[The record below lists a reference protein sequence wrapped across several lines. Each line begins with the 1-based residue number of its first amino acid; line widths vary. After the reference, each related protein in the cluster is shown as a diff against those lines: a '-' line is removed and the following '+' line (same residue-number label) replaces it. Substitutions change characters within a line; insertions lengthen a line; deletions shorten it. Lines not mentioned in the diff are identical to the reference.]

1 MDVNNIAA
9 VKVSVLAMVGAVGS
23 AIAQAFGGWD
33 TALIVLVICMAVD
46 YITGLVVAGVFK
58 KSPNATTSST
68 AARTPPRHAC

>member
-46 YITGLVVAGVFK
+46 YITGLVVADVFK
-58 KSPNATTSST
+58 K
-68 AARTPPRHAC
+68 